1 MRLFSASLAAIGLLV
16 LTSTGAFAQTP
27 SAEKTPV
34 PPQAKPDFSNM
45 LLGTWRCSTKS
56 SRRAWSYETTS
67 TTSPSPDGYW
77 LVTKSMI
84 AKTPITAAF
93 ASTDMV
99 TYDASAKHWVDIETD
114 EQGNYGV
121 TTSPGWHG
129 NTIVWTNAYAPKS
142 VGIAST
148 NPTSVTRVSPT
159 QYTSF
164 WSFTESNG
172 RPVTVKTVCNKV

>member
-1 MRLFSASLAAIGLLV
+1 MRLFNSLLV
-16 LTSTGAFAQTP
+16 ATTLLTLTSTGGSAQTP
-27 SAEKTPV
+27 SPETTRLTLS
-34 PPQAKPDFSNM
+34 AKPDFSNM
-45 LLGTWRCSTKS
+45 LLGMWRCSTKS

-164 WSFTESNG
+164 WSFVESNG
-172 RPVTVKTVCNKV
+172 RAVTVKTVCNKV